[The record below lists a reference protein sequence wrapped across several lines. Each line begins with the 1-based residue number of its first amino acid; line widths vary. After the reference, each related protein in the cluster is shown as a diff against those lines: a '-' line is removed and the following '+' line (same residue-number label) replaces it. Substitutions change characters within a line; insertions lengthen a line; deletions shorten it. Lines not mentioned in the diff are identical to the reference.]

1 MKKVVGSRVRNGKS
15 GDGKDKKKMS
25 TSNSCSSRHLRG
37 DIAQGNTA
45 QPQSWISKVRDKA
58 YSVVSSVPFDSRFF
72 FWGGVQL
79 LYPKQ
84 GCCCCKQPLNK
95 GLNPILRFLKVM
107 NNSICLL
114 KMLTVSNWRH
124 VLPGEQLR

>member
-1 MKKVVGSRVRNGKS
+1 MKKVVGSIVRNGKS

-72 FWGGVQL
+72 FGG
-79 LYPKQ
+79 
-84 GCCCCKQPLNK
+84 GCSSCTQNK
-95 GLNPILRFLKVM
+95 AAAVA
-107 NNSICLL
+107 
-114 KMLTVSNWRH
+114 SNH
-124 VLPGEQLR
+124 STKA